1 MTAPESRA
9 KARSHLRVAKEYLE
23 AARQVV
29 EVERHSPAVSLA
41 ITSGINAKDAICL
54 MRTGKTGKSQN
65 HAEAIKELGAA
76 VGPAGKSEVAALK
89 ELLSHKNAAQYDAA
103 RISSTTST
111 AAIRRAERLVT
122 AAEFIATEV

>member
-1 MTAPESRA
+1 MTAPESRG

-54 MRTGKTGKSQN
+54 MRTGKTSKSDN
-65 HAEAIKELGAA
+65 HATA
-76 VGPAGKSEVAALK
+76 VRERSAALGQH
-89 ELLSHKNAAQYDAA
+89 SG
-103 RISSTTST
+103 RST
-111 AAIRRAERLVT
+111 R
-122 AAEFIATEV
+122 

>member
-1 MTAPESRA
+1 CFRAPRRDHVSWRRCLNGGQGRSSRVTAPESRA

-54 MRTGKTGKSQN
+54 MRTGKTSKSDN
-65 HAEAIKELGAA
+65 HATAVRELSAA
-76 VGPAGKSEVAALK
+76 LGPAGKSEV
-89 ELLSHKNAAQYDAA
+89 
-103 RISSTTST
+103 
-111 AAIRRAERLVT
+111 
-122 AAEFIATEV
+122 